1 MKPVRL
7 ISLLLALQI
16 LWCPV
21 SALEISPPG
30 MVEAETAPTSLGL
43 DATQALL
50 PEEAL
55 DLDGEALMLYELT
68 TGTLVYGKGLDDLRE
83 PASVTKLMTCLLAL
97 KYGALEDQVPVTA
110 SALSGMTAASSS
122 AGLQA
127 GETYT
132 LEQLLYCLMVQSA
145 NDAALVIAEYIG
157 GSQEAFAEMMNAE
170 ARALGCTGSHFTNP
184 HGLHD
189 EDHYTTARDLAK
201 ILMADL
207 EYGFFHTL
215 YSTTSY
221 VLPATGDREE
231 RTLRTTNYLLDTAV
245 NDQYYDARVL
255 GGKTGFTTPAGR
267 CVVLTAASGDLIY
280 LAVVLGASGY
290 DAAGQE
296 IYGSFTTA
304 SELLDA
310 GFGWFGVQ
318 TVAAAE
324 EAIPVRVKNGGN
336 SSLIPME
343 PISALLPLSYDSA
356 DLRTIP
362 PEVQAPLYAGADAG
376 TLQITYRGALVA
388 AGAVCASED
397 VAYQKAS
404 GDAKRSRPSLP
415 PEIHLPW
422 NRWLSAA

>member
-7 ISLLLALQI
+7 ISLLLVLQI
-16 LWCPV
+16 LLYPV
-21 SALEISPPG
+21 SALEIAPPG
-30 MVEAETAPTSLGL
+30 MVEKETAPSSLGL
-43 DATQALL
+43 DAVQALL
-50 PEEAL
+50 PEDAL
-55 DLDGEALMLYELT
+55 ELDGEALMLYELT
-68 TGTLVYGKGLDDLRE
+68 TGTLVYGKGLDDRRE

-97 KYGALEDQVPVTA
+97 KYGSLEDSVPVTA
-110 SALSGMTAASSS
+110 SALSGMTAASSN

-157 GSQEAFAEMMNAE
+157 GSQAAFADMMNAE
-170 ARALGCTGSHFTNP
+170 ALALGCTGSHFTNP

-189 EDHYTTARDLAK
+189 EDHYTTARDLAR

-207 EYGFFHTL
+207 EFGFFHTL

-221 VLPATGDREE
+221 VLPATETREE
-231 RTLRTTNYLLDTAV
+231 RTLRTTNYLRDTAV

-304 SELLDA
+304 SGLLDA

-318 TVAAAE
+318 TVAAAGE
-324 EAIPVRVKNGGN
+324 SIPVRVKNGGN

-343 PISALLPLSYDSA
+343 PIAALLPLQYDSA
-356 DLRTIP
+356 DLRVLA
-362 PEVQAPLYAGADAG
+362 PEVRAPVYAGADAG
-376 TLQITYRGALVA
+376 QLQVTYRGALVA
-388 AGAVCASED
+388 AGEVYAAED
-397 VAYQKAS
+397 VAYTKAS
-404 GDAKRSRPSLP
+404 GAAKKSRPSPP
-415 PEIHLPW
+415 PEIRLPW